1 MSKYIQEDR
10 IIRKLKKKIPWTSH
24 LTESVRVGLDLN
36 VTEELKTITPKGSL
50 CTTCKGTRMLCRKAR
65 CPIITRIYTYL
76 RIKSKVENIQ
86 IDGSSPPGVF
96 VGRIGYPY
104 IYAGPLVPPFYGNT
118 SHFDRSEEWFGKTID
133 EIVDF
138 RFKLVRGKYRVNV
151 NEPEKAGRILEDMR
165 FLAMADRTVDVE
177 LSLKKK
183 PNYHFVL
190 NDNVQLIGPSAPMK
204 DIKIGNFKLEPRIEK
219 AHYDY
224 DLKAADAVLKLY
236 KSGVLVS
243 KLQKALSVGAFGIK
257 GQRRLV
263 PTRWSITATDSMI
276 SQSLMET
283 IKTFPLIN
291 KFRIYESNYLDNRF
305 EVLMIP
311 DSWKYEAMEA
321 WYPGT
326 IWNSNSSKIFL
337 IGDWESYSGRTKY
350 AGMGGCYYAARL
362 AVNEKLIKERRQA
375 TVIVLREAHKG
386 YIMPVGVW
394 QVRENVRNALR
405 GDPFKYD
412 KMEDVLKHLSAKFEI
427 QLKSWIEN
435 SKILK
440 DTLVQTKLSN
450 YFKS

>member
-1 MSKYIQEDR
+1 MNKQIQEER
-10 IIRKLKKKIPWTSH
+10 IIRKLQKKIPWTSH
-24 LTESVRVGLDLN
+24 LTESVKVALDLN
-36 VTEELKTITPKGSL
+36 ITEELHTITPQGSL
-50 CTTCKGTRMLCRKAR
+50 CTTCKGARMLCRKVR
-65 CPIITRIYTYL
+65 CPIITRIYHYL
-76 RIKSKVENIQ
+76 RIKGKVDNIQ

-118 SHFDRSEEWFGKTID
+118 SHFDLPEKWFGKTIE

-138 RFKLVRGKYRVNV
+138 RLKLVRGKYRVNV
-151 NEPEKAGRILEDMR
+151 NEPEKAGRIFENTR

-177 LSLKKK
+177 LALKKK
-183 PNYHFVL
+183 PHHRFVIS
-190 NDNVQLIGPSAPMK
+190 NNVQPIGPSAPMK
-204 DIKIGNFKLEPRIEK
+204 NIKIGNFRLDPRIEK
-219 AHYDY
+219 AYYDH
-224 DLKAADAVLKLY
+224 DLKAADAVMELY
-236 KSGVLVS
+236 KNGVLVS

-276 SQSLMET
+276 SLNLMEQ

-291 KFRIYESNYLDNRF
+291 KFRIYESNYLDNQF
-305 EVLMIP
+305 EILMIP

-326 IWNSNSSKIFL
+326 LWNFNSNNIFL
-337 IGDWESYSGRTKY
+337 IGDWESYHGRTRY

-375 TVIVLREAHKG
+375 TIIVLREAHKG
-386 YIMPVGVW
+386 YIMPIGVW

-405 GDPFKYD
+405 QDPLEYD
-412 KMEDVLKHLSAKFEI
+412 TIEDVLKHLSTKFEI
-427 QLKSWIEN
+427 PLRNWIEH
-435 SKILK
+435 SKILQ
-440 DTLVQTKLSN
+440 DSLVQTKLTN
-450 YFKS
+450 YF

>member
-1 MSKYIQEDR
+1 MRRHIQEDK
-10 IIRKLKKKIPWTSH
+10 IIRKLRKKIPWTSH
-24 LTESVRVGLDLN
+24 LSESVGVALDLN
-36 VTEELKTITPKGSL
+36 VTEDLKTITPKGSL
-50 CTTCKGTRMLCRKAR
+50 CTTCKGAKLLCKKVR
-65 CPIITRIYTYL
+65 CPIITKIYSYL
-76 RIKSKVENIQ
+76 KIKAKVENIQ

-96 VGRIGYPY
+96 IGRIGYPY

-118 SHFDRSEEWFGKTID
+118 SHFDLPEKWFGKTID
-133 EIVDF
+133 EIVNF

-151 NEPEKAGRILEDMR
+151 NEPEKAGRIFENTR

-183 PNYHFVL
+183 PNHRFIIS
-190 NDNVQLIGPSAPMK
+190 DNVQPIGPSALMK
-204 DIKIGNFKLEPRIEK
+204 NIKVGNIKLEPRIEK
-219 AHYDY
+219 AYYDD
-224 DLKAADAVLKLY
+224 DLKAADAVVELY
-236 KSGVLVS
+236 KGGVLVS
-243 KLQKALSVGAFGIK
+243 KLQKAFSVGAFGIK

-263 PTRWSITATDSMI
+263 PTRWSITATDSII
-276 SQSLMET
+276 SQSLMEE

-291 KFRIYESNYLDNRF
+291 EFRIYESNYLDNRF

-326 IWNSNSSKIFL
+326 IWNSNSKNIFL
-337 IGDWESYSGRTKY
+337 LGDWEGYSGRTRY

-362 AVNEKLIKERRQA
+362 AVNEKLLKERRQA

-386 YIMPVGVW
+386 YIMPIGVW

-405 GDPFKYD
+405 QDPSEYD
-412 KMEDVLKHLSAKFEI
+412 KIEDVLKHLSTKFEI

-435 SKILK
+435 STILK
-440 DTLVQTKLSN
+440 DTLVQTKLTN
-450 YFKS
+450 FFKS

>member
-1 MSKYIQEDR
+1 MSKRIQEDR
-10 IIRKLKKKIPWTSH
+10 IIRKLKKKSPWTSH
-24 LTESVRVGLDLN
+24 LTENVRVALDLN
-36 VTEELKTITPKGSL
+36 VTEELKTVAPKGSI
-50 CTTCKGTRMLCRKAR
+50 CTTCKGVKMLCRKAR

-76 RIKSKVENIQ
+76 RNKAQVETIQ

-96 VGRIGYPY
+96 IGRIGYPF

-118 SHFDRSEEWFGKTID
+118 SHFDRPEEWFGKTID

-138 RFKLVRGKYRVNV
+138 RFKLVRGKHRVNV
-151 NEPEKAGRILEDMR
+151 NEPEKAGRILEDTQ

-183 PNYHFVL
+183 PNHHFVFK
-190 NDNVQLIGPSAPMK
+190 DNIQPIGPSAPIK
-204 DIKIGNFKLEPRIEK
+204 DIKIGNFKLEPKIEK
-219 AHYDY
+219 AYYDS
-224 DLKAADAVLKLY
+224 DLKASEAVLELY
-236 KSGVLVS
+236 NSGVLVS
-243 KLQKALSVGAFGIK
+243 QLQKALSVGAFGIK
-257 GQRRLV
+257 GRRRLV

-276 SQSLMET
+276 SQNLMEK

-326 IWNSNSSKIFL
+326 IWNSNSNKISL
-337 IGDWESYSGRTKY
+337 IGDWESFKGRTRY

-405 GDPFKYD
+405 NDPLKYD
-412 KMEDVLKHLSAKFEI
+412 KMEDVLKHLSTKFEI
-427 QLKSWIEN
+427 PLKSWIEN
-435 SKILK
+435 TKILK
-440 DTLVQTKLSN
+440 DTLVQTKLTN